1 MKKYIF
7 VAICSVLVLLW
18 IAFIWSNSMQTGE
31 DSGEVSSN
39 VTDIINEVVEPV
51 LGEPVSEHTVRKSA
65 HFLEYM
71 LLGVLAS
78 LDVVSI
84 SYALSRQ
91 SATFISLL
99 MPLSVVLSFA
109 VAVIDE
115 FFIQAATDGRGPSWR
130 DVGIDSAGAL
140 TGVIICIAV
149 FLFAHRIVGK
159 GKNKVNSQI

>member
-1 MKKYIF
+1 MKRYIF
-7 VAICSVLVLLW
+7 VAICSMLVILW
-18 IAFIWSNSMQTGE
+18 VAFIWSNSMQTGE
-31 DSGEVSSN
+31 DSGEVSSD

-71 LLGVLAS
+71 LLGLLAS
-78 LDVVSI
+78 LDVLAV
-84 SYALSRQ
+84 SYALSRR
-91 SATFISLL
+91 SELFISLL
-99 MPLSVVLSFA
+99 MPLSSVLGFA

-115 FFIQAATDGRGPSWR
+115 FLIQAATDGRGPSWR

-140 TGVIICIAV
+140 TGAIICIAV
-149 FLFAHRIVGK
+149 FLFACRIAGK